1 MSATWIQ
8 QDKLLKRIK
17 GQFFDRGLLNSN
29 KLDRATIFHLNDSGL
44 DGEKWYCL
52 VKRAA
57 AEWQLARDYELLPD
71 EKDDE
76 EESSSSVDI
85 TSKSTT
91 TKSKPSNLHPKVPR
105 SIQSGVDK
113 VGCMFL

>member
-1 MSATWIQ
+1 MTSPNAHT
-8 QDKLLKRIK
+8 DLVPHASLVKFERIK
-17 GQFFDRGLLNSN
+17 S
-29 KLDRATIFHLNDSGL
+29 LDRATIFHLNDSGL